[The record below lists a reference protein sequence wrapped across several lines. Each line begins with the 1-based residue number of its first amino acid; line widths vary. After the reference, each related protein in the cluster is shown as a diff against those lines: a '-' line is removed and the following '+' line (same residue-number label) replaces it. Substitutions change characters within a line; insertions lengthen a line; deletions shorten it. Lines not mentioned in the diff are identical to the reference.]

1 VSEADDAEA
10 TKTGRALGGSTGI
23 LYCISLTVLQFS
35 LYEEAFSVGG
45 KCKCIWKV
53 KRAAHSGGT
62 AHRHRAINLID
73 ARAGSYRG
81 ITGAVQGQY
90 RGPTLIFQD
99 FRSKMTID
107 RGTDEI
113 DQPATPQSRG

>member
-1 VSEADDAEA
+1 VAIRQWKAVSEADDAEA

-81 ITGAVQGQY
+81 IT
-90 RGPTLIFQD
+90 LIFQD